1 MKPLL
6 LKLLIIVS
14 LNILSITSYAQK
26 VGLLLGSYVSSRWY
40 LDQKLFTDRVTALGM
55 TCNVQIAY
63 TPEEQLEQARKL
75 IQSGIDVL
83 VVVPLDA
90 IEAIEIVDLAKK
102 SGIPVISYDR
112 LILSN
117 DIAIY
122 VSYDNEKVGRLQ
134 AEYMV
139 SKVPEGNY
147 FLLNGPISDNNA
159 ILFRKGQLEVLK
171 PHIKSGKITLVDD
184 VVLKN
189 WSQLDA
195 FEIMTH
201 YYASGRPKPD
211 VILAAND
218 ALASGV
224 IQALPSELAGKVD
237 ISGQDADLNGI
248 RNIISGTQSMTV
260 YKSIKPLAHMAAE
273 MAMELY
279 NSKVVNG
286 RIKFEIDTISVE
298 AVLLDPMVVD
308 RSNYK
313 ETVLRDGHAS
323 LSEVV
328 NNLGEAFEQERNKIR
343 LSLLEKENALEV
355 QKKKSQRT
363 TFFII
368 LSFFMLSVAG
378 LTFTI
383 YHKQKDNKLLNKQK
397 KLIEDQNDEL
407 NRSNEKLRN
416 YNEELTQQQEEISA
430 QRDAIA
436 LQNQKLEEVK
446 QIIEQQ
452 RDEILHQNERLEQE
466 VRKRT
471 AELVQYVQQL
481 EEYAFLTAHNLRA
494 PVARIMGLG
503 QLIQKKQAKPEET
516 QYIID
521 ELTSA
526 SQELRLIFDDLNT
539 ILDIRTFSM
548 EPLTEVDIEAEL
560 HHIIGNLQSEIRHHH
575 VIINMDLKVKTVF
588 SIRPYI
594 QSILFNLITNAIKF
608 RHQDRQPEILIKTQV
623 SDARINLSVSDNG
636 LGIERGSLSSVF
648 QLYKRLHF
656 HVKGR
661 GMGLYLVKSQV
672 DSLGGTIKIDSQV
685 NEGTTVS
692 IYLAA

>member
-1 MKPLL
+1 MKPLF
-6 LKLLIIVS
+6 LKLLIAIS
-14 LNILSITSYAQK
+14 LNILSVSAYAQK

-40 LDQKLFTDRVTALGM
+40 MDQKLFTDRATELGM
-55 TCNVQIAY
+55 TCSVQIAY
-63 TPEEQLEQARKL
+63 TPEEQLEQAEKL
-75 IQSGIDVL
+75 IREGIDVL

-90 IEAIEIVDLAKK
+90 IKAAKIVDLAKNSK
-102 SGIPVISYDR
+102 IPVISYDR
-112 LILSN
+112 LIFSN

-122 VSYDNEKVGRLQ
+122 ISYDNEKVGRLQ

-159 ILFRKGQLEVLK
+159 ILFRKGQLQVLE
-171 PHIKSGKITLVDD
+171 PHIQNGNIKVVDD
-184 VVLKN
+184 VILKN

-201 YYASGRPKPD
+201 YYASEKPNPD

-218 ALASGV
+218 AIASGV
-224 IQALPSELAGKVD
+224 IQALPSEYTGKVQL
-237 ISGQDADLNGI
+237 SGQDADLNSI
-248 RNIISGTQSMTV
+248 RSIISGTQSMTV
-260 YKSIKPLAHMAAE
+260 YKPIKPLADMAAE
-273 MAMELY
+273 MTLKLY
-279 NSKVVNG
+279 HGETLKG
-286 RIKFEIDTISVE
+286 RMKFDLDTISVE
-298 AVLLDPMVVD
+298 AILLEPMIVD

-355 QKKKSQRT
+355 QRKESQQNIFVIIL
-363 TFFII
+363 TFF
-368 LSFFMLSVAG
+368 LLSVAG

-407 NRSNEKLRN
+407 NHSNEKLRN

-436 LQNQKLEEVK
+436 LQNRKLEDVK

-452 RDEILHQNERLEQE
+452 RDEILHQNERLEQQ
-466 VRKRT
+466 VQKRT

-503 QLIQKKQAKPEET
+503 QLIQNKQAKPEEI
-516 QYIID
+516 QFIID

-548 EPLTEVDIEAEL
+548 EPLTEVDIEAEI
-560 HHIIGNLQSEIRHHH
+560 HHIVGNLQSEISHHQ
-575 VIINMDLKVKTVF
+575 VIINIDLKVKTIF

-608 RHQDRQPEILIKTQV
+608 RHHDRRPEVSITTQI
-623 SDARINLSVSDNG
+623 SDDQVNLCVSDNG
-636 LGIERGSLSSVF
+636 LGIDQASLPSVF
-648 QLYKRLHF
+648 QLYKRFHF

-661 GMGLYLVKSQV
+661 GIGLYLVKSQV
-672 DSLGGTIKIDSQV
+672 DSLGGSIKIDSKI
-685 NEGTTVS
+685 NEGTRVCIS
-692 IYLAA
+692 LAA